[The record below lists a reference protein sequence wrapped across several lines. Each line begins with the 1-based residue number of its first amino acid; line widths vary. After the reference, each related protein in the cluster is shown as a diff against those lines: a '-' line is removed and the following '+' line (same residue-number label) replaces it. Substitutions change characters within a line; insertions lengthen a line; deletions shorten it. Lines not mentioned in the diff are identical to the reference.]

1 MELDNGGGYEQGYL
15 NDPTRDYW
23 LWGMD
28 EISWFANQ
36 PQSYRA
42 YWLDYAY
49 NWIRRTDPQGSLMM
63 PGSRPAYLQKENTM
77 SWYYANSREFTDY
90 GWDDENAI
98 RSVWVD
104 SNT

>member
-1 MELDNGGGYEQGYL
+1 
-15 NDPTRDYW
+15 
-23 LWGMD
+23 
-28 EISWFANQ
+28 
-36 PQSYRA
+36 
-42 YWLDYAY
+42 
-49 NWIRRTDPQGSLMM
+49 MM